1 MPQQRMQGLTGRD
14 EPVRQGWP
22 RYWDPRDETGVDAE
36 SHCQLG
42 ALFVNPATDRTTM
55 APALHPIEPPPPPP
69 EPAPRDT
76 RQTGTHHTRLSD
88 LGMRAHLHARAASLI
103 GVARR
108 AGGSTD
114 QACLVRR
121 GRQGSGVGG
130 G

>member
-1 MPQQRMQGLTGRD
+1 
-14 EPVRQGWP
+14 
-22 RYWDPRDETGVDAE
+22 
-36 SHCQLG
+36 
-42 ALFVNPATDRTTM
+42 M
-55 APALHPIEPPPPPP
+55 APDLHVIEPPRLLP
-69 EPAPRDT
+69 EPAPGDT

-88 LGMRAHLHARAASLI
+88 LGMLAQLHDRAASRI